1 MENIYYKPQSNEVE
15 LFEASAK
22 MNLPVLIKGPTGCG
36 KTRFIEYMGQK
47 LKRYVY
53 TVVCHDDLSAADLV
67 GRHLIDENGTYWS
80 DGPLTKAVR
89 DGGICYL
96 DEVVE
101 ARKDTT
107 VVLHSLADY
116 RRVLPID
123 RTGEIIEAHKDFML
137 VVSYNPGYQ
146 NLLKGMKPSTKQRFI
161 SLEFTY
167 PKEEVEKEIVMKE
180 SGVEEQIAFKLVKIA
195 TDIRNLDDVEL
206 GEAVSTRLLVYAAKL
221 IVQGF
226 NPYEACIHSII
237 YSLSDD
243 EELIEVLKKLVKL
256 YFLG

>member
-1 MENIYYKPQSNEVE
+1 MQNIYYKAQSNEIE
-15 LFEASAK
+15 LFEASAT

-47 LKRYVY
+47 LGRKVY
-53 TVVCHDDLSAADLV
+53 TVVCHDDLSAADLL
-67 GRHLIDENGTYWS
+67 GRHLIDENGTFWQ

-89 DGGICYL
+89 EGGICYL

-123 RTGEIIEAHKDFML
+123 RTGELIVAHEDFML

-161 SLEFTY
+161 SLEFNY
-167 PKEEVEKEIVMKE
+167 PNEEVEKEIVRKE
-180 SGVEEQIAFKLVKIA
+180 SGVDEEIALKLVRIA
-195 TDIRNLDDVEL
+195 KEIRNLDDVEI
-206 GEAVSTRLLVYAAKL
+206 GEAVSTRLLIYAAKL

-226 NPYEACIHSII
+226 KPYEACIHSII

-256 YFLG
+256 YFVN